1 MKIQKVTIILT
12 LIILSLLLTG
22 CSSTKKDDNKD
33 LAKKVDTEI
42 EYMDSELIKIMSKLN
57 NINFSSY
64 ILESRSVDVSSDE
77 STSQNSSSEGGNSQ
91 SGGES
96 QTGGDEGTND
106 SGNKN
111 TNQKI
116 NVTEMVSNSLLNID
130 YNDIK
135 WDEISSDLEVFNT
148 SWNTIILD
156 LYKLNINNVDI
167 TSFSNT
173 LNQLLINIK
182 NKDKSASLS
191 SAATLYS
198 YIPKYLNVYS
208 SDSAI
213 KDLAETKLHI
223 LNSYVGATIADWT
236 YSDNELSLAEQAF
249 SNVMKNVDFVNQKEY
264 NVNKVYIALKEL
276 QSSNQYKDT
285 SIFFLKYRNLIQE
298 IDLVQKIKAT
308 K

>member
-298 IDLVQKIKAT
+298 IDIL
-308 K
+308 